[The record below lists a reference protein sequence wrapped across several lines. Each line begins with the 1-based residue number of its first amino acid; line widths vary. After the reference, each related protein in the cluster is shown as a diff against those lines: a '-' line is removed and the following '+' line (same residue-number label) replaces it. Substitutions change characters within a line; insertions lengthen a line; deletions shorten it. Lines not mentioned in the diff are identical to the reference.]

1 VDIETEDNEESGHK
15 LSEKG
20 RRMAASIAEFLL
32 MRYFFPG
39 MKDRKKQQ
47 KAKEDFM
54 VDMKFDLSRGSIQKT
69 TTKLGS
75 RK

>member
-1 VDIETEDNEESGHK
+1 
-15 LSEKG
+15 
-20 RRMAASIAEFLL
+20 MAASVAEFLL

-39 MKDRKKQQ
+39 IKNRKNLA

-54 VDMKFDLSRGSIQKT
+54 IDMKFDLSKGSIHKA

-75 RK
+75 RKQIVRRI